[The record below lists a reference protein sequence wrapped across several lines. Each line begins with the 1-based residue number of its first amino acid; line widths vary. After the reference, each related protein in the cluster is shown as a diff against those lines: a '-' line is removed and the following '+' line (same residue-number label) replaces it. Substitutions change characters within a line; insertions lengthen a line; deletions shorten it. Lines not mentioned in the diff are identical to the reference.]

1 MTIPLPEKGGKKYYK
16 KVFFHLLDMCIWNA
30 FVLYKKN
37 GGEKKNLEFRSQL
50 VEKLIQNYHSDRNIK
65 KAGRPRSSGILRL
78 TERHFPSFVPP
89 TPKKETPTRYCAVCC
104 AKRDSK
110 GKRKR
115 KESRYMCNSCN
126 VGLYAAP
133 CFEIYHT
140 KENFS

>member
-1 MTIPLPEKGGKKYYK
+1 MEVKKK
-16 KVFFHLLDMCIWNA
+16 
-30 FVLYKKN
+30 
-37 GGEKKNLEFRSQL
+37 FRIQKPISRKTYT
-50 VEKLIQNYHSDRNIK
+50 KLIIVTEIYHSDRNIK

-115 KESRYMCNSCN
+115 KESHYMCNSCN
-126 VGLYAAP
+126 VGLCAAP